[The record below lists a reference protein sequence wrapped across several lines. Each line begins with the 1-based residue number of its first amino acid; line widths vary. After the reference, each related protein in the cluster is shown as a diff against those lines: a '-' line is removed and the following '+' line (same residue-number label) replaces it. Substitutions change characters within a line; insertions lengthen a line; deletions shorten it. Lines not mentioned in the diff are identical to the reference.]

1 MQRRSTTLALLLIA
15 TILTACADAGSPVSP
30 LAQPAIDIAAAKG
43 ADKAPSTPGAYDGF
57 WVESPTSRFQLMN
70 GTYQE
75 VWVEFTLS
83 NRNGVYS
90 GTANRYV
97 SYYDANGTPI
107 ALRTNLGTPGRVSA
121 TETAAGINVGITRLG
136 EGKLSIGYQFAANA
150 EKTALTN
157 LRVAGTATA
166 IGFVKSVN

>member
-1 MQRRSTTLALLLIA
+1 MQRRSSILVLLALG
-15 TILTACADAGSPVSP
+15 TFLTACADAGSP
-30 LAQPAIDIAAAKG
+30 LAPQMQPAGAIAAAKG
-43 ADKAPSTPGAYDGF
+43 ADNTPSAPGAYDGF
-57 WVESPTSRFQLMN
+57 WVESPTSRFRLPN
-70 GTYQE
+70 GTSQE

-83 NRNGVYS
+83 SKNGVYG

-97 SYYDANGTPI
+97 SYYDADGNPI

-136 EGKLSIGYQFAANA
+136 ESKLSIGYQFGASAD
-150 EKTALTN
+150 KTVLTN
-157 LRVAGTATA
+157 LRLAGTATA

>member
-1 MQRRSTTLALLLIA
+1 MHRRSSILALLAIGTL
-15 TILTACADAGSPVSP
+15 LTACADAGSPLEPQLRSSV
-30 LAQPAIDIAAAKG
+30 ATAAAKG
-43 ADKAPSTPGAYDGF
+43 ADGPTTTAGAYDGF
-57 WVESPTSRFQLMN
+57 WVESPTSRFQLPN
-70 GTYQE
+70 GTFQE

-83 NRNGVYS
+83 TKNGSYT

-97 SYYDANGTPI
+97 SYYDAAGNPI

-136 EGKLSIGYQFAANA
+136 ESKLSIGYQFGASAD
-150 EKTALTN
+150 KTVLTN
-157 LRVAGTATA
+157 LRLAGTATA

>member
-1 MQRRSTTLALLLIA
+1 MQRRTSILVLLAIGTFLS
-15 TILTACADAGSPVSP
+15 ACADSGSP
-30 LAQPAIDIAAAKG
+30 LAPSMQSAGAAAAAKG
-43 ADKAPSTPGAYDGF
+43 ADTPSAPGAYDGF

-75 VWVEFTLS
+75 VWVEFTLTTKS
-83 NRNGVYS
+83 GVYT

-97 SYYDANGTPI
+97 SYYDAAGTPI

-136 EGKLSIGYQFAANA
+136 ESKLNIGYQFAANA
-150 EKTALTN
+150 EKTVLTN

-166 IGFVKSVN
+166 IGFVKSTN

>member
-1 MQRRSTTLALLLIA
+1 MHRRSTTHALLLVA
-15 TILTACADAGSPVSP
+15 SILTACADAGSPVSP
-30 LAQPAIDIAAAKG
+30 LTQPAIDVAAAKG
-43 ADKAPSTPGAYDGF
+43 ADNTPSAPGAYDGF
-57 WVESPTSRFQLMN
+57 WVESPTSRFQLPN
-70 GTYQE
+70 GHFQE
-75 VWVEFTLS
+75 VWVEFSLS
-83 NRNGVYS
+83 AKNGVYS

-121 TETAAGINVGITRLG
+121 TETATGINVGITRLG

-150 EKTALTN
+150 DKTVLTN

-166 IGFVKSVN
+166 IGFVKSAN